1 MQCEY
6 FGICGSCRDYEEGY
20 EGQLRHKIS
29 TVQEMFLPLYSGE
42 ITLCPSPS
50 ERYRSRAEFKIYH
63 DDGGISYAMSRL
75 DRQGALKI
83 ERCSIVSPHIAAV
96 MEKLLI
102 EISDFE
108 IAHKLFGVD
117 FLASGEG
124 EVTLSML
131 YHKPLDEQWQNKA
144 RELEKRLGVYI
155 IGRSRKQKLILSQD
169 YVTEKLHINGREY
182 RYIHIENSF
191 TQPNPRVNEQ
201 MIEWSLAHLNNIGGD
216 LLELYCGAG
225 NFTIPFAAKFDRVLA
240 TEISKSSIHA
250 AKQNMALNGVE
261 NIEFVRLSAEEFTQ
275 ALDGTRVFR
284 RLEGLEVGDYRL
296 KTLFVD
302 PPRAGLGE
310 EPCAFAA
317 RFDHI
322 LYISC
327 NPETLQRDLEILST
341 THTITAMAAFD
352 QFPYTHHLEMGVKLT
367 KKGCE

>member
-6 FGICGSCRDYEEGY
+6 FGVCGSCRDYKEGY
-20 EGQLRHKIS
+20 EGQLNHKVAA
-29 TVQEMFLPLYSGE
+29 VQEMFAPLYSGD
-42 ITLCPSPS
+42 ITICPSPT

-83 ERCSIVSPHIAAV
+83 ERCAIVSPHISSV
-96 MEKLLI
+96 MDKLLA
-102 EISDFE
+102 EISDLG
-108 IAHKLFGVD
+108 IGHKLFGVD
-117 FLASGEG
+117 FLTSGEG
-124 EVTLSML
+124 EITLSML
-131 YHKPLDEQWQNKA
+131 YHKPLDEAWKEA
-144 RELEKRLGVYI
+144 ASELQKRLGIYV

-169 YVTEKLHINGREY
+169 YVTEKLRINDREY

-201 MIEWSLAHLNNIGGD
+201 MIEWSLARLEGIGGD

-225 NFTIPFAAKFDRVLA
+225 NFTIPFATKFDRVLA
-240 TEISKSSIHA
+240 TEISKASIHA

-275 ALDGTRVFR
+275 ALDGVREFR
-284 RLEGLEVGDYRL
+284 RLEGLKVSDYHL

-310 EPCAFAA
+310 EPCMFAS
-317 RFDHI
+317 RFDHL

-327 NPETLQRDLEILST
+327 NPETLFRDLEMLCQ
-341 THTITAMAAFD
+341 THTISAMAAFD

-367 KKGCE
+367 KKGCV